1 MDVDRSTSSVNVVG
15 PRGAVAKAS
24 AMLQYTIGENKRE
37 SSHKMMWMLCL
48 HMTTC
53 NGWIFVAVG
62 CVLRAILT
70 SILGQR
76 C

>member
-1 MDVDRSTSSVNVVG
+1 
-15 PRGAVAKAS
+15 
-24 AMLQYTIGENKRE
+24 MLQYTIGENKRE